1 MTSQH
6 QKDEKAARG
15 YCREKGDDC
24 LTDRT
29 QPGTPVGECIYI
41 FCGCDL
47 YDAVIFG
54 IAHARAQDAEWV
66 KALEK
71 TVNIAV
77 KFRDKLSNYA
87 IGCAVVTEEGMD
99 DVDNA
104 LLSAFAELEKLRKER
119 EGAK

>member
-1 MTSQH
+1 MTNPTR
-6 QKDEKAARG
+6 DEDA
-15 YCREKGDDC
+15 E
-24 LTDRT
+24 
-29 QPGTPVGECIYI
+29 QYI
-41 FCGCDL
+41 KKMFPCESPCDS
-47 YDAVIFG
+47 FG
-54 IAHARAQDAEWV
+54 ICDSCTERNIFESGYNFGIKHARAQDAEWV

-119 EGAK
+119 EGG